1 MGNGGGRDLPK
12 THPLPL
18 PRLLRFWDGEG
29 RRTYVLPSVGCQSP
43 VVQPWMA
50 GCRVP
55 EGGLSPIRSFP
66 ERVSVP
72 EAIPGTGIR

>member
-1 MGNGGGRDLPK
+1 M
-12 THPLPL
+12 
-18 PRLLRFWDGEG
+18 RFA
-29 RRTYVLPSVGCQSP
+29 PVGCQSP

-55 EGGLSPIRSFP
+55 EGGLSPIPTPFFP
-66 ERVSVP
+66 ERVPVP